1 MEENT
6 MTTTTKRIF
15 HPCKYYLADEEN
27 RVLEFDTMLEAKM
40 SALKTDVILVAL
52 DYQGNRTP
60 VKYTPPANKA
70 DKIVVDFDKK
80 VLTIEGKPVTICNVE
95 CKVGNNDIPP
105 VSWQQVLASATLVSK
120 ALEIKGTPPIEGKDI
135 TDEMSDL

>member
-1 MEENT
+1 

-40 SALKTDVILVAL
+40 AALTTDVILVAL

-60 VKYTPPANKA
+60 VKYTPPALKA
-70 DKIVVDFDKK
+70 DKIIVDFDKK
-80 VLTIEGKPVTICNVE
+80 VLTVEGNPVTIGGTE
-95 CKVGNNDIPP
+95 CKVGDNDIPP
-105 VSWQQVLASATLVSK
+105 VSWEQAITSAKLVSK
-120 ALEIKGTPPIEGKDI
+120 SLEIVGTPPIEGKDI
-135 TDEMSDL
+135 TNEVSDL

>member
-1 MEENT
+1 MKENT
-6 MTTTTKRIF
+6 MTMATKRIF
-15 HPCKYYLADEEN
+15 HPCKYYIADEEN
-27 RVLEFDTMLEAKM
+27 QIIEFDTMLEAKM
-40 SALKTDVILVAL
+40 AALATDVILVAL
-52 DYQGNRTP
+52 DSKGNRTP

-95 CKVGNNDIPP
+95 CKVGDNDIPP
-105 VSWQQVLASATLVSK
+105 VSWQQVLAAATLTSK

-135 TDEMSDL
+135 TNEMSDL

>member
-1 MEENT
+1 

-15 HPCKYYLADEEN
+15 HPCKYYIADEVN
-27 RVLEFDTMLEAKM
+27 QIIEFDTMLDAK
-40 SALKTDVILVAL
+40 SAALETDVILVAL

-60 VKYTPPANKA
+60 VKYTPPALKA

-80 VLTIEGKPVTICNVE
+80 VLTVEGNPVTIGGTE
-95 CKVGNNDIPP
+95 CKVGDNGIPP
-105 VSWQQVLASATLVSK
+105 VSWEQVITSAKLVSK

>member
-6 MTTTTKRIF
+6 MTTATKRIF
-15 HPCKYYLADEEN
+15 HPCKYYIADEEN
-27 RVLEFDTMLEAKM
+27 QIIEFDTMLDAK
-40 SALKTDVILVAL
+40 SAALETDVILVAL
-52 DYQGNRTP
+52 DYQGNRSP
-60 VKYTPPANKA
+60 VTYTPPALKA

-95 CKVGNNDIPP
+95 CKVGDNDIPP
-105 VSWQQVLASATLVSK
+105 VSWQQVLAAATLVSK

-135 TDEMSDL
+135 TNEMSDL

>member
-1 MEENT
+1 
-6 MTTTTKRIF
+6 MTTATKRIF

-60 VKYTPPANKA
+60 VKYTPPALKA

-80 VLTIEGKPVTICNVE
+80 VLTVEGNPVTIGGTE
-95 CKVGNNDIPP
+95 CKVGDNDIPP
-105 VSWQQVLASATLVSK
+105 VSWQQVLSAATLTSK
-120 ALEIKGTPPIEGKDI
+120 ALEIKGTPPVEGKDI
-135 TDEMSDL
+135 TNEMSDL

>member
-1 MEENT
+1 MA
-6 MTTTTKRIF
+6 TKKIF
-15 HPCKYYLADEEN
+15 HPCKYYIADEEN
-27 RVLEFDTMLEAKM
+27 QIIEFDTMLEAKM
-40 SALKTDVILVAL
+40 AALETDVILVAL
-52 DYQGNRTP
+52 DSKGNRTP
-60 VKYTPPANKA
+60 VTYTPPANKA

-80 VLTIEGKPVTICNVE
+80 VLTVEGRPVTIGGTE
-95 CKVGNNDIPP
+95 CKVGDNDIPP